1 MTALTKAI
9 LVEMAYGKV
18 SELTWISKSPLTP
31 FCQRGVLKYHGRLNW
46 TLSGFDPY
54 EGRRKNGN

>member
-1 MTALTKAI
+1 M
-9 LVEMAYGKV
+9 VEV

-46 TLSGFDPY
+46 TLSGFAPY
-54 EGRRKNGN
+54 EGKRKNGKLIVKREKISYAEV